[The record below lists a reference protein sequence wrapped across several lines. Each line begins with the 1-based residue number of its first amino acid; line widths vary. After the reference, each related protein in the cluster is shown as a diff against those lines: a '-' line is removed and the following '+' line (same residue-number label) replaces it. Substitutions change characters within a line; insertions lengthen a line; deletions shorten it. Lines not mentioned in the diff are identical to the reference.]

1 MPDYPGLGL
10 PLRQVSEDLYG
21 HYPIGAHG
29 SCYGSASGLLP
40 IRELAMMSI
49 MDRLTDK
56 DDWQKKVFDDEIVS
70 KWREEA
76 LAIPDEQF
84 MHLATRDKSQQWDEN
99 GKLSVYDDY
108 RFGQVRPLKGIMTTN
123 AFNYV
128 CSGLRLLGYAL
139 TLK

>member
-1 MPDYPGLGL
+1 MPNYPGLGL
-10 PLRQVSEDLYG
+10 PLRPDQGTEYG

-29 SCYGSASGLLP
+29 SCHGAHSDMLP

-56 DDWQKKVFDDEIVS
+56 EDWQKKVFDDEVVS

-84 MHLATRDKSQQWDEN
+84 CKLANSGKSQYWDADGN
-99 GKLSVYDDY
+99 LNVQDDWSTEH
-108 RFGQVRPLKGIMTTN
+108 VNPLKGIMTMNT
-123 AFNYV
+123 FNCV
-128 CSGLRLLGYAL
+128 C
-139 TLK
+139 

>member
-10 PLRQVSEDLYG
+10 PLRHNPQQDYG

-29 SCYGSASGLLP
+29 SCWGADSDMLA

-56 DDWQKKVFDDEIVS
+56 TDWQTKVFNEEIVS
-70 KWREEA
+70 KWRDEA

-84 MHLATRDKSQQWDEN
+84 CNLAKSGKSQYWDTDGN
-99 GKLSVYDDY
+99 LTVQDD
-108 RFGQVRPLKGIMTTN
+108 RGADHVQPLKDIMTTN
-123 AFNYV
+123 TFDYV
-128 CSGLRLLGYAL
+128 RSMLVIFR
-139 TLK
+139 